1 MKTLS
6 DVTLSDVVELLKK
19 KGYEA
24 EWQGYYSI
32 SIANANCHDL
42 CQYRSM
48 SISEWS
54 ITQNRRTQSAI
65 ITYQVLLQPMMQHI
79 GYNESIRLLYDWVR
93 GVLPDRDVLKS
104 NPDYH
109 SSITPN
115 PFGQIHD
122 EFTGDLMAMAIIDDI
137 DRSSM
142 YPIKPIAHDYLPG
155 YTGESSESIIASISD
170 SDGNLNVNA
179 AKAKFGSCKKALK
192 AIVKACRMEQKCQS
206 GNKEFN
212 EKMAE
217 FYNKKSQDCEQ

>member
-24 EWQGYYSI
+24 ERQGYYSI

-79 GYNESIRLLYDWVR
+79 GYIESIRLVCDSVR
-93 GVLPDRDVLKS
+93 GVLPDRDVLETIPDHHS
-104 NPDYH
+104 NII
-109 SSITPN
+109 SN

-122 EFTGDLMAMAIIDDI
+122 EFAGDLTAMAIIDDI

-142 YPIKPIAHDYLPG
+142 YPVKLIACDYLPE
-155 YTGESSESIIASISD
+155 YTGESSGSIIGSISD
-170 SDGNLNVNA
+170 SDGNLNVDVT
-179 AKAKFGSCKKALK
+179 KAKFGSCMKAFK
-192 AIVKACRMEQKCQS
+192 AIVKAYRMEQKYQS